1 MREIPVELQ
10 KLFARLLL
18 LDQQSSE
25 VNALTTSFG
34 WKSNEVKGSVRAGML
49 CNSESFFFF
58 LSIHV
63 PFMEDVWDV

>member
-34 WKSNEVKGSVRAGML
+34 WNSNEVKGSVRAGML
-49 CNSESFFFF
+49 CNGESF
-58 LSIHV
+58 LSAHV
-63 PFMEDVWDV
+63 PFMLKYGIFET